1 MRAVGLIA
9 EYNPFHNGHLH
20 HLQAAKRLSR
30 ADAVVV
36 VMSGNFTQ
44 RGEPAVID
52 KWTRTRMALLNGA
65 DLVVELP
72 LVFAVQPADRFANG
86 ALTILHDLQI
96 SDLVFGAEHP
106 EWDFAALVAAE
117 KQFQQA
123 AFQNY
128 DQTYATQFNQQLEA
142 VTGHS
147 LRDPNDILAFTYY
160 KKVIHEKWPLHLHAI
175 QRRGSDYHDLHINGH
190 IASASAIREALVKGN
205 DALVKQA
212 VPATTWSLLKDLQQV
227 PAMEQLFMILRNHL
241 IQAPASQLAKTYSM
255 AEGLEN
261 RLKQAASR
269 SLDFK
274 SLMHQAKTKR
284 YTYAHL
290 LRLFLYLCLE
300 ATQDQ
305 VDWTIKHPYIRLLG
319 FNQRGQAYL
328 HQVKKDLSLPLITK
342 VDQTL
347 HNGLLDLDYR
357 AGKLY
362 QNFTNDEQDLKRAP
376 IMELSS
382 KDR

>member
-9 EYNPFHNGHLH
+9 EYNPFHNGHLY
-20 HLQAAKRLSR
+20 HLQAAKRLTK

-44 RGEPAVID
+44 RGEPAIVD
-52 KWTRTRMALLNGA
+52 KWVRTRMALLNGA

-72 LVFAVQPADRFANG
+72 LVSAVQPADRFANG
-86 ALTILHDLQI
+86 ALTILHDLQV

-106 EWDFAALVAAE
+106 QWDFHALVAAE
-117 KQFQQA
+117 QQFQQA

-142 VTGHS
+142 ATGHS

-160 KKVIHEKWPLHLHAI
+160 KKVIREKWSLHLHPI
-175 QRRGSDYHDLHINGH
+175 QRQGSDYHDLQITGH
-190 IASASAIREALVKGN
+190 IASASAIREALENG
-205 DALVKQA
+205 DYGLVKQA
-212 VPATTWSLLKDLQQV
+212 VPASTWSLLQNVRQV
-227 PAMEQLFMILRNHL
+227 PTMDQLFMILRNHL
-241 IQAPASQLAKTYSM
+241 IQAPVKQLAQTYSM

-261 RLKQAASR
+261 RLKQAAAS
-269 SLDFK
+269 SLNFEE
-274 SLMHQAKTKR
+274 LMHQAKTKR

-300 ATQDQ
+300 ASQEQ
-305 VDWTIKHPYIRLLG
+305 VDWTIEHPYIRLLG
-319 FNQRGQAYL
+319 FNQTGQKYL
-328 HQVKKDLSLPLITK
+328 HQVKKNLQLPLITK

-362 QNFTNDEQDLKRAP
+362 QNFTAHEQDLKRAP